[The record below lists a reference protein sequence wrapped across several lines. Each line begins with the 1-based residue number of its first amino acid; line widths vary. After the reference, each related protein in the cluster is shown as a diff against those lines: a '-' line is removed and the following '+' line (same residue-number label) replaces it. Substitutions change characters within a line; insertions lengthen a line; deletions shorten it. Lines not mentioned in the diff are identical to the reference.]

1 MTSSPSTSSMAASTT
16 TVDAPHFIFGWEEGA
31 FLHNEHVVLSENL
44 LLFTCLLCCCLLM
57 QYFIAHKWK
66 QKYIP
71 EAGSVILLSMLVG
84 GIIRLV
90 ISGGEM
96 SGTATTK
103 ADGGQSHSPY
113 FLQFSPSLFYFG
125 LLPPIIFSAGFLLKR
140 QLFYDNFGVVFVMAF
155 FGTCVS
161 AAVISVGLFYMI
173 NYTSILYH
181 VGKFSLMECIA
192 FGFIISST
200 DPVTTLSVFT
210 SLKVDPSLYYAV
222 LGESILN
229 DAVAITGFRV
239 AVRFIQNDLS
249 STDVM
254 FCMPNFVVIVVASTV
269 IGYVFGIVLAFL
281 FKHVDFEFNRII
293 PVSIFLGVVYIP
305 FLLAE
310 VLQLSGILA
319 MFFAGISARRYIYK
333 NLNAEVRILAAF
345 AFQLIA
351 HISDTMCFA
360 LLGLSV
366 FFLDFN
372 FAQSYKFFL
381 LLILLTWASRAVAV
395 YPLLSMVLTY
405 DVVISIILSA
415 ILCYETIDA
424 LTD

>member
-1 MTSSPSTSSMAASTT
+1 MAASTT
-16 TVDAPHFIFGWEEGA
+16 TVNAPRFIFGWEEGA

-96 SGTATTK
+96 SGAATTTA

-254 FCMPNFVVIVVASTV
+254 LCMPNFVVIVVASTV

-366 FFLDFN
+366 FFLDFD

-405 DVVISIILSA
+405 DVIFSIILSD
-415 ILCYETIDA
+415 ILCYEAIDA

>member
-1 MTSSPSTSSMAASTT
+1 MAASTT

-71 EAGSVILLSMLVG
+71 EAGSVILLSMFVG

-96 SGTATTK
+96 SGTATTTV
-103 ADGGQSHSPY
+103 DGGQSHSPY

>member
-1 MTSSPSTSSMAASTT
+1 MAASTT

-44 LLFTCLLCCCLLM
+44 LLFTCLLCCCLLI

-96 SGTATTK
+96 SGTATTTT
-103 ADGGQSHSPY
+103 DGGQSHSPY

>member
-1 MTSSPSTSSMAASTT
+1 MAAATT
-16 TVDAPHFIFGWEEGA
+16 NVDAPHFIFGWEEGA

-71 EAGSVILLSMLVG
+71 EAGSVILLSMFVG

-96 SGTATTK
+96 SGTATTT

-113 FLQFSPSLFYFG
+113 FLQFTPSLFYFG

-372 FAQSYKFFL
+372 FMQSYKFFL

-395 YPLLSMVLTY
+395 YPLLSMVLMLL
-405 DVVISIILSA
+405 LSTSHCPLCCA
-415 ILCYETIDA
+415 IEQCCYR
-424 LTD
+424 LTDYYTL

>member
-1 MTSSPSTSSMAASTT
+1 MVASTT
-16 TVDAPHFIFGWEEGA
+16 TIDAPHFIFGWEEGA

-44 LLFTCLLCCCLLM
+44 LLFTCLLCCCLLI

-90 ISGGEM
+90 ISDDKM
-96 SGTATTK
+96 SGTATTTT
-103 ADGGQSHSPY
+103 DQSHSPY

-254 FCMPNFVVIVVASTV
+254 FCMPNFIVIVVASTV

-293 PVSIFLGVVYIP
+293 PVSIFLGVVYVP

-405 DVVISIILSA
+405 DIVISIILSA

>member
-1 MTSSPSTSSMAASTT
+1 MVASTT
-16 TVDAPHFIFGWEEGA
+16 TIDAPHFIFGWEEGA

-44 LLFTCLLCCCLLM
+44 LLFTCLLCCCLLI

-90 ISGGEM
+90 ISDDKM
-96 SGTATTK
+96 SGTAATTT
-103 ADGGQSHSPY
+103 DQSHSPY

-293 PVSIFLGVVYIP
+293 PVSIFLGVVYVP

-405 DVVISIILSA
+405 DIVISIILSA